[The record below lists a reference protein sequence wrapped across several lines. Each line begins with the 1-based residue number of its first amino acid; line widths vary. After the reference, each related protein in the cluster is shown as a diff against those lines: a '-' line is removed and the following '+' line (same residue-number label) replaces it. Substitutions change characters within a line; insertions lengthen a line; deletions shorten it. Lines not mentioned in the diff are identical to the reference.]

1 MDFNSLT
8 QIRFRPI
15 MTQYTCIS
23 IGINSYYNFQPLSYA
38 IADAQGLVQ
47 CLGEQGNLDPEQSL
61 LMTDNSP
68 RIGHYSTYP
77 SRENIL
83 NWLASDNTQTTAPS
97 LSASSV
103 LWFFFSGYGLH
114 YQGEDYLIPMDGEPQ
129 DLVNTGISMRSL
141 FTLLQQQGAGK
152 IVVILDINRSPG
164 MLGEIG
170 VGEQTVDL
178 AGKMGI
184 ACILSAE
191 PHQVSHEAA
200 SLGHGMFTTA
210 LLEAL
215 KYYRRDLTLEN
226 LKEYLHNRLPE
237 LSEHHWRPVQ
247 NPIIVLPI
255 LEATETPILPA
266 LVSTGISWSNLSQ
279 LPLETSANNYL
290 NSSSVAEL
298 SLIPIASNGTAQSA
312 YSEVTQTTL
321 SGESKGSNNG
331 NSAPILT
338 ELNINNDLPL
348 QELENGNN
356 IPDIPRAKRQ
366 FSVKNLTNQ
375 PWQKF
380 LNNPILAK
388 GIRGII
394 IFILALF
401 GINQAFNQ
409 FKPSNPLI
417 SDTPTDSQN
426 NTEIP
431 TPETTIELNIPQEDS
446 MGKQYLKE
454 AKAVFQKDQASN
466 FSQAINQARKVP
478 ENDPYY
484 REAQAAIYRWGQN
497 IWDIAQSRADQG
509 NFTSAIA
516 AAKLIPRDQT
526 QVYTEAQNSIK
537 EWEQKITKQTSN
549 NQLLQ
554 KAKSLINSRQAS
566 SYVKAMQI
574 IEKIG
579 TEETGYQESR
589 NLRNEWSRQVYL
601 IANSRASRSQF
612 QLAIKTALLVPEDTP
627 SYQNAQKAIAR
638 WKQGKK

>member
-1 MDFNSLT
+1 
-8 QIRFRPI
+8 

-47 CLGEQGNLDPEQSL
+47 CLEDHDNLADEQSL

-68 RIGHYSTYP
+68 RLGNYSTYP
-77 SRENIL
+77 NRENIL
-83 NWLASDNTQTTAPS
+83 NWLANGYSQTTATS
-97 LSASSV
+97 LNPSSV

-114 YQGEDYLIPMDGEPQ
+114 YQGEDYLIPIDGEPQ

-200 SLGHGMFTTA
+200 SLGHGIFTSA

-215 KYYRRDLTLEN
+215 KYYRRDLTLHN
-226 LKEYLHNRLPE
+226 LKEYLKERLPE

-247 NPIIVLPI
+247 NPILVLPI
-255 LEATETPILPA
+255 LEAAQTPVLPA
-266 LVSTGISWSNLSQ
+266 LVSAGITWSNLSQ
-279 LPLETSANNYL
+279 LPLENSTNYL
-290 NSSSVAEL
+290 NGSSVTELSSVAV
-298 SLIPIASNGTAQSA
+298 ATNGTAHTT
-312 YSEVTQTTL
+312 YTEVQNTL
-321 SGESKGSNNG
+321 LLEENNASNNG
-331 NSAPILT
+331 NSASILT
-338 ELNINNDLPL
+338 ELTINNDLPL
-348 QELENGNN
+348 QELENG
-356 IPDIPRAKRQ
+356 IDQPDIPRAKRQ

-375 PWQKF
+375 PWHNL
-380 LNNPILAK
+380 LNKQILTK
-388 GIRGII
+388 GMGGII

-401 GINQAFNQ
+401 GLNQAINQ
-409 FKPSNPLI
+409 FKTSNPVI

-426 NTEIP
+426 NPEIP
-431 TPETTIELNIPQEDS
+431 TPETTIEANLPQGDS
-446 MGKQYLKE
+446 VGKEYLKE
-454 AKAVFQKDQASN
+454 AKAVFQNDQASN
-466 FSQAINQARKVP
+466 FSRAIDQVRKVP

-484 REAQAAIYRWGQN
+484 AQAQAAIYRWSQN

-516 AAKLIPRDQT
+516 AAKLIATDQT
-526 QVYTEAQNSIK
+526 QLYTEAQNSIK
-537 EWEQKITKQTSN
+537 EWEQKITKQTNN
-549 NQLLQ
+549 NQLLE

-566 SYVKAMQI
+566 SYIKAMQI

-579 TEETGYQESR
+579 TGETGDQEAR
-589 NLRNEWSRQVYL
+589 KLREQWSRQVYL
-601 IANSRASRSQF
+601 IANSRASRGQF